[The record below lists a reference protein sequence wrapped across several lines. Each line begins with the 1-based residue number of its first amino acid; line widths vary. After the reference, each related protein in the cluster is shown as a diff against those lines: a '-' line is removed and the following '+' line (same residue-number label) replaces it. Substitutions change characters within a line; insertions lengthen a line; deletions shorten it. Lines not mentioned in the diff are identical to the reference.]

1 MTTRT
6 WSSASET
13 STIETVCN
21 VCICPC
27 PDIHLPIVR
36 HQKYER
42 VPEDGMVDWWCVWL
56 YQWYVTCC
64 ISPLW
69 PRYPRLWHT
78 MAGHTVT
85 RHTWHRT
92 LGLRSRADQWPH
104 TVPRP
109 DLCSCRCDARTWE
122 HHGHDPFALFSHH
135 ILPDFLN
142 IPHRHMHC
150 TWCDAYVS
158 QKFEIAILLKCH
170 KSRIST

>member
-6 WSSASET
+6 WSSPSET
-13 STIETVCN
+13 SIIETVCN

-85 RHTWHRT
+85 RHTSHRDIVTPDTGAQVSGWPVATHSPQTRLVQLQMWHQNMGASWSWSFRIVF
-92 LGLRSRADQWPH
+92 S
-104 TVPRP
+104 
-109 DLCSCRCDARTWE
+109 SY
-122 HHGHDPFALFSHH
+122 FAWFS
-135 ILPDFLN
+135 
-142 IPHRHMHC
+142 
-150 TWCDAYVS
+150 
-158 QKFEIAILLKCH
+158 
-170 KSRIST
+170 